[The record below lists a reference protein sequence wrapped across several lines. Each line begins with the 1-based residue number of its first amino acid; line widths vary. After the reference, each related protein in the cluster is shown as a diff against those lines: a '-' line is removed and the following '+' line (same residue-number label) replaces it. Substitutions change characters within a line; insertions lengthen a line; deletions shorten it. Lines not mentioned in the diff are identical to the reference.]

1 MKNFIIYNEATGKI
15 TGRLKAPDHYDLG
28 ELPLEAG
35 HDLLERI
42 ADYSQMVDISSPD
55 LSLMNDPDFVEPVDT
70 LDDLKARAKNDIDEG
85 AGTIRG
91 RYITSVRGQPE
102 TYMIKEAEA
111 NEYLKASNPLA
122 SEYPMLA
129 AEIGINGDTMAE
141 VATMIV
147 SKANEWRQFASVI
160 ENIRL
165 SKKKAIDEVVNED
178 ELTAI
183 IADVQWPEYIE

>member
-1 MKNFIIYNEATGKI
+1 MKKFIIYNTITGKI
-15 TGRLKAPDHYDLG
+15 ISRMKLPDYYDLDQ
-28 ELPLEAG
+28 LPLEPG
-35 HDLLERI
+35 HAMLERV

-55 LSLMNDPDFVEPVDT
+55 LSLIDDPDFSEPVDT

-111 NEYLKASNPLA
+111 KAYLKASNPLA

-129 AEIGINGDTMAE
+129 AEIGINGDTMAD

-147 SKANEWRQFASVI
+147 SKANEWRQLASVI

-165 SKKKAIDEVVNED
+165 SKKKAIDEVVSED
-178 ELTAI
+178 DLTAV